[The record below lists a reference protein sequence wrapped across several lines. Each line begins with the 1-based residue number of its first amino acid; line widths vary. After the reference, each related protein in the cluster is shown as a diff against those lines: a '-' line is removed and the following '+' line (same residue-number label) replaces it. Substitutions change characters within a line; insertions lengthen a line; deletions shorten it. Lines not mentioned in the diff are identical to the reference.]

1 MADGL
6 SSQTEAALAAQIA
19 QYYDD
24 PLGFVLFAYPWG
36 RPTLPDGSTNPLAN
50 KTGPE
55 PWQRRLLKA
64 MGEHIKET
72 GLASFLGLD
81 SPVFRAARASGHGVG
96 KSAMVSWVVHFLMS
110 TRPDTRGAVTANTQ
124 TQLDTRTWPELS
136 KWHNLLINKHW
147 FTWTATSYYFA
158 KYPEDR
164 RKNYMVTAATVSENN
179 TEAFQGLHN
188 EGKCVFIIFDEA
200 SGLFAKLWEVAQGA
214 FSDGEGFFFAFGN
227 PTQSTGEFAECFGK
241 YAHMWNTEHVDS
253 RHVSFTNKRQLAD
266 QIAMWGIDDDRT
278 KVRILGQFPEQSYG
292 TFISKLMARDA
303 QERQLESDPGAALIM
318 AVDCSRG
325 GPDESV
331 IGWRQGRDAR
341 TRKQMIFTGIKSTVV
356 LADRVADQIN
366 LTRPDAVVI
375 ESVGPGAGV
384 IDHLRARGYKII
396 EIHPGAHSSD
406 PLHYFR
412 KRDEIWGLMRDWL
425 ETEGCIGDDP
435 MLFEQLTTI
444 QATLDAAEQRI
455 KIEKKEDY
463 KERTRLSSPDRA
475 DTLALTFAVKL
486 ARRDANNRHAAGHNG
501 GLTTITD
508 YDVINY

>member
-1 MADGL
+1 MAGEL
-6 SSQTEAALAAQIA
+6 SPQTDAALAAQIA

-36 RPTLPDGSTNPLAN
+36 QPTLPDGSPNPLA
-50 KTGPE
+50 KKSGPE

-64 MGEHIKET
+64 MGEHIKNSV
-72 GLASFLGLD
+72 LCDQLGLD
-81 SPVFRAARASGHGVG
+81 SAVFRAARASGHGVG
-96 KSAMVSWVVHFLMS
+96 KSAMVAWVVQFLMS
-110 TRPDTRGAVTANTQ
+110 TRVDTRGAVTANTQ
-124 TQLDTRTWPELS
+124 TQLDTRTWPELA
-136 KWHNLLINKHW
+136 KWHNLLINKSW

-164 RKNYMVTAATVSENN
+164 RKNYMVTAATVSEQN

-227 PTQSTGEFAECFGK
+227 PTQPTGEFADCFGK
-241 YAHMWNTEHVDS
+241 YEHMYNTEFVDS
-253 RHVSFTNKRQLAD
+253 REVSFTNKKQLAD
-266 QIAMWGIDDDRT
+266 QIAMWGLDDDRT
-278 KVRILGQFPEQSYG
+278 KVRILGRFPEQSYG
-292 TFISKLMARDA
+292 SFISPLMVRDA
-303 QERQLESDPGAALIM
+303 QQRELFVDDGAALIM

-341 TRKQMIFTGIKSTVV
+341 TRKQLIFTGIKTTTI
-356 LADRVADQIN
+356 LTDLVAEQIN

-375 ESVGPGAGV
+375 ESVGPGVGV
-384 IDHLRARGYKII
+384 IDQLRARGYKVI
-396 EIHPGAHSSD
+396 EVHPGAHSSD

-412 KRDEIWGLMRDWL
+412 KRDEMWGLMRDWL
-425 ETEGCIGDDP
+425 AASGCITNDP
-435 MLFEQLTTI
+435 VLYEQLTNI
-444 QATLDAAEQRI
+444 LASYDAAEQRI

-463 KERTRLSSPDRA
+463 RERTRLSSPDRA

-501 GLTTITD
+501 GLQIITD
-508 YDVINY
+508 YDVHNY